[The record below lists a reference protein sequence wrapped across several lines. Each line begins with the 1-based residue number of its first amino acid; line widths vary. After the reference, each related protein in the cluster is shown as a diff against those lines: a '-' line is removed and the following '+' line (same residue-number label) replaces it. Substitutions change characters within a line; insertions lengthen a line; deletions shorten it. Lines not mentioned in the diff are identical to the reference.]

1 VSNERG
7 LADYA
12 RGDLDFVNFRRQAF
26 RVAVRAVA
34 IDRTPVR
41 TPSDPI
47 SGGLGATPRAGN
59 HAAIKRE

>member
-12 RGDLDFVNFRRQAF
+12 RGDLDFVNFRRLAF

-41 TPSDPI
+41 TPLRSDIRWPWP
-47 SGGLGATPRAGN
+47 TTRAGN
-59 HAAIKRE
+59 HAAVKR